1 VKRLTGLPIH
11 EVTLLVMVPTLLGIL
26 GILLNGW
33 HADKTSERRLH
44 TAIPLLVAGA
54 LYALAMLMRHN
65 VYAAIPLV
73 LLGFAFYFP
82 YYPTFW
88 SIPTLIL
95 TESAA
100 AATFGLINSVGQL
113 GGLAGPYIIGRL
125 NRSHPLAHCQHRIHS
140 PVMPRIRIHNP
151 QSAHSRSGFSDKEA
165 KRSEKLGLV

>member
-1 VKRLTGLPIH
+1 LKLNNAYGGKLTTGKYLSQPSSRTLPSRGSGRAGL
-11 EVTLLVMVPTLLGIL
+11 
-26 GILLNGW
+26 
-33 HADKTSERRLH
+33 KSFY

-125 NRSHPLAHCQHRIHS
+125 NDHTIRSLPASHS
-140 PVMPRIRIHNP
+140 
-151 QSAHSRSGFSDKEA
+151 
-165 KRSEKLGLV
+165 